1 MREYLPPHQL
11 FEDCFNAL
19 HSEWR
24 LWCNSE
30 VHALR
35 VIAAEGLSVA
45 SVMRYVVEPAL
56 PKWCVQRCQSGD
68 TESSGAPH
76 GWCELAATKGS
87 PEQNSHVG
95 GSPTTP
101 WS

>member
-19 HSEWR
+19 RLEWR

-35 VIAAEGLSVA
+35 VVAAEGLRVA
-45 SVMRYVVEPAL
+45 SVTLYLASPVASVARVVHPAL
-56 PKWCVQRCQSGD
+56 PER
-68 TESSGAPH
+68 
-76 GWCELAATKGS
+76 
-87 PEQNSHVG
+87 
-95 GSPTTP
+95 
-101 WS
+101 

>member
-35 VIAAEGLSVA
+35 VVAAEGQSASVTLYFASPRTSVA
-45 SVMRYVVEPAL
+45 RAVCR
-56 PKWCVQRCQSGD
+56 VQWR
-68 TESSGAPH
+68 
-76 GWCELAATKGS
+76 
-87 PEQNSHVG
+87 
-95 GSPTTP
+95 PTRLVRTGRDKR
-101 WS
+101 